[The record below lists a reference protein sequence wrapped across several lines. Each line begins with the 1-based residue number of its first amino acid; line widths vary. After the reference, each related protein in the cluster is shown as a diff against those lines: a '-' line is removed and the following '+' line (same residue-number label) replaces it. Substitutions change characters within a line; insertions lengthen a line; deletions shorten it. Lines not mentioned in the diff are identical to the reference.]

1 MSTAITSLT
10 TAREHELVAF
20 RRRLHANPEP
30 SYAEHATTQ
39 AIAERLQVAG
49 LRPQVLEIGTGL
61 VGDVPGNAPGPRVV
75 LRAAI
80 DALAL
85 SEGTTTEY
93 RSRRE
98 GVAHACGHDAH
109 TSVVLGAGLV
119 LRALTEI
126 ESVPGTVRLVFEPG
140 EEAIPGGAVEI
151 VREGWI
157 TGAAYVLGL
166 HCDPKIDLGQI
177 GLRTGALTAA
187 SDTVE
192 IVVSGPGG
200 HTARPQLTVDLVQV
214 MSELAAHLPREVR
227 RRLGAPDGPPGNGD
241 DEVVVVFGA
250 VHAGDAA
257 NVIPA
262 HGTLRCSVRCA
273 DRGAWDRA
281 EAVMREVVAEMLEG
295 SGATYTVD
303 YRRGT
308 PPVINDASAID
319 VLDTAARAVVG
330 DAGVIE
336 APRSMGA
343 DTFAWYGE
351 HAPSAYAR
359 LGTHSGDRPR
369 RDLHASTFDIDERAI
384 AIGTRFLSEAALL
397 ALHRAQS

>member
-1 MSTAITSLT
+1 MNAAVASLT

-20 RRRLHANPEP
+20 RRRLHAHPEL

-61 VGDVPGNAPGPRVV
+61 VCDVPGNAPGPLVV
-75 LRAAI
+75 LRADI
-80 DALAL
+80 DALAMPD
-85 SEGTTTEY
+85 GTTTEY

-109 TSVVLGAGLV
+109 TAIVLGAGLV

-126 ESVPGTVRLVFEPG
+126 EAVPGTVRLVFEPA
-140 EEAIPGGAVEI
+140 EESVPGGAVEI

-166 HCDPKIDLGQI
+166 HCDPKTDLGQI
-177 GLRTGALTAA
+177 GLRTGSLTAA
-187 SDTVE
+187 SDSAE
-192 IVVSGPGG
+192 IIVSGPGG

-214 MSELAAHLPREVR
+214 MSELAVSLPREVR
-227 RRLGAPDGPPGNGD
+227 RRLGAPDAPIGNGD

-250 VHAGDAA
+250 IHAGDAA

-281 EAVMREVVAEMLEG
+281 EQVVREVTSELLAG
-295 SGATYTVD
+295 TGATHTID

-308 PPVINDASAID
+308 PPVINDVSAVE
-319 VLDTAARAVVG
+319 VLDIAARAIVG
-330 DAGVIE
+330 DAGVLE

-343 DTFAWYGE
+343 DTFAWYGD
-351 HAPSAYAR
+351 HAAAAYAR

-369 RDLHASTFDIDERAI
+369 LDLHASTFDIDERAI
-384 AIGTRFLSEAALL
+384 AIGIRFLAEAALI
-397 ALHRAQS
+397 ALQRAQP

>member
-1 MSTAITSLT
+1 MTAAITSLT

-20 RRRLHANPEP
+20 RRRLHAHPEL

-49 LRPQVLEIGTGL
+49 LRPRVLEIGTGL
-61 VGDVPGNAPGPRVV
+61 VCDVPGNAPGPLVV
-75 LRAAI
+75 LRADI
-80 DALAL
+80 DALAMPD
-85 SEGTTTEY
+85 GTTTEY
-93 RSRRE
+93 RSQRE

-109 TSVVLGAGLV
+109 TAIVLGAGLV

-126 ESVPGTVRLVFEPG
+126 EAVPGTVRLVFEPA
-140 EEAIPGGAVEI
+140 EESVPGGAVEI

-177 GLRTGALTAA
+177 GLRTGSLTAA
-187 SDTVE
+187 SDSAE

-214 MSELAAHLPREVR
+214 MSELAVALPREVR
-227 RRLGAPDGPPGNGD
+227 RRLGAPDAPIGNGD

-281 EAVMREVVAEMLEG
+281 EQVVREVTAELLAG
-295 SGATYTVD
+295 TGATHTID

-308 PPVINDASAID
+308 PPVINEATAVD

-330 DAGVIE
+330 DAGVLE

-351 HAPSAYAR
+351 HASAAYAR

-369 RDLHASTFDIDERAI
+369 LDLHASTFDIDERAI
-384 AIGTRFLSEAALL
+384 AIGIRFLAEAALI
-397 ALHRAQS
+397 ALQRAHT

>member
-49 LRPQVLEIGTGL
+49 LHPQVLEIGTGL
-61 VGDVPGNAPGPRVV
+61 VCDVPGNAPGPMVV
-75 LRAAI
+75 LRADI
-80 DALAL
+80 DALAMPD
-85 SEGTTTEY
+85 GTSTEY

-109 TSVVLGAGLV
+109 TAIVLGAGLV
-119 LRALTEI
+119 LAALTEI

-140 EEAIPGGAVEI
+140 EESIPGGAVEI

-192 IVVSGPGG
+192 IIVSGPGG
-200 HTARPQLTVDLVQV
+200 HTARPQLTVDLVHV
-214 MSELAAHLPREVR
+214 MSELAAAMPREVR
-227 RRLGAPDGPPGNGD
+227 RRLGASDGPPGNGD
-241 DEVVVVFGA
+241 DEVVVVFGS

-262 HGTLRCSVRCA
+262 HGTLKCSVRCA

-281 EAVMREVVAEMLEG
+281 EGVVREVVAELLEG
-295 SGATYTVD
+295 TGATCVVE

-308 PPVINDASAID
+308 PPVINDVAAIG
-319 VLDTAARAVVG
+319 VLDSAARTVVG
-330 DAGVIE
+330 DAGVLE

-343 DTFAWYGE
+343 DTFAWFGE

-369 RDLHASTFDIDERAI
+369 GDLHASTFDIDERAI
-384 AIGTRFLSEAALL
+384 AIGTRFLAEAALV
-397 ALHRAQS
+397 ALQRAGS